1 MDAIWN
7 FGDGVRDVFD
17 VSSDD
22 YRACARSDPR
32 RATPHEQQNHHHQN
46 EVIVTA
52 TKLIITRFFVVV
64 VP

>member
-22 YRACARSDPR
+22 YRVGARADRNACRPPNFNQS
-32 RATPHEQQNHHHQN
+32 N
-46 EVIVTA
+46 
-52 TKLIITRFFVVV
+52 
-64 VP
+64 

>member
-22 YRACARSDPR
+22 YRAGARNAALR
-32 RATPHEQQNHHHQN
+32 VMPHHPNISSLQ
-46 EVIVTA
+46 T
-52 TKLIITRFFVVV
+52 
-64 VP
+64 